1 MQGGE
6 YLSSGVP
13 LVFRQ
18 ASIGIPS
25 VVDENAL

>member
-1 MQGGE
+1 MQVGG

-18 ASIGIPS
+18 TSVGIPL